1 MRARMIVGSVGLA
14 VAGLMVAAA
23 SAQRGPEANLAA
35 LQWLNGSWTGTV
47 EGLATEEHWSA
58 ADGGLMT
65 GMHRDL
71 RGGRVRAFE
80 FLRIQER
87 EGSLVYIALPAG
99 RNETEFALKSI
110 GATEVVFENLAHDFP
125 QRVIYRRSGD
135 SLTARVEG
143 TVDGKL
149 EFQEWTWKR
158 GTLAP

>member
-1 MRARMIVGSVGLA
+1 MRVQVMSALMCLA
-14 VAGLMVAAA
+14 AAGLMAGAAVA
-23 SAQRGPEANLAA
+23 QTGPEADLSA
-35 LQWLNGSWTGTV
+35 LRWLNGSWAGTDG
-47 EGLATEEHWSA
+47 ETATEEHWSA

-71 RGGRVRAFE
+71 RGGRVRSFE

-87 EGSLVYIALPAG
+87 DRSLVYIALPAG
-99 RNETEFALKSI
+99 RNQTEFALKSI

-125 QRVIYRRSGD
+125 QRVIYRLAGET
-135 SLTARVEG
+135 LTARVEG

-149 EFQEWTWKR
+149 AFQEWQWKR